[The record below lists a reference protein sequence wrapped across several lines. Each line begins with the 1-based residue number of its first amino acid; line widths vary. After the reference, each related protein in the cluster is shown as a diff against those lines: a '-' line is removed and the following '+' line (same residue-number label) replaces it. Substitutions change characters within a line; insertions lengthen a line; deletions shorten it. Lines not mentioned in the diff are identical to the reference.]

1 MENNRPDDI
10 HFYWENFPDFH
21 TNKRS
26 TQFSWWRQRGPPTS
40 LLNRFLPTL
49 NNVQFSF
56 HLLMMIRNESGV
68 KIFLTLF
75 SKWSLLFP
83 VNFHFFADNPP
94 FSLRFTT
101 MTKFH
106 LPTAKFICMFSCT
119 VVLKI
124 DPIDSRPHQSFES
137 DARRSLAKNSEHQQT
152 LWFSLYNK
160 ASVEELQIESWYHS
174 SSNPLLKLLFFN
186 VVVQSRNAWRGNG
199 PNRNPIPK
207 WLSNF
212 HNSFQDLASN
222 CM

>member
-1 MENNRPDDI
+1 MSQKIHITTLENNRPDDI
-10 HFYWENFPDFH
+10 RFYWESFSDFH

-75 SKWSLLFP
+75 SKWSLLSP

-137 DARRSLAKNSEHQQT
+137 DARRSLAKNLNRTSANTVIPSLQQ
-152 LWFSLYNK
+152 S
-160 ASVEELQIESWYHS
+160 ISWRITNRKLIS
-174 SSNPLLKLLFFN
+174 QQQQPIAKTPLLQCCCSK
-186 VVVQSRNAWRGNG
+186 
-199 PNRNPIPK
+199 
-207 WLSNF
+207 
-212 HNSFQDLASN
+212 
-222 CM
+222 